1 MRFLC
6 GSAWR
11 TRLGYAAH
19 SVRLPALRAGG
30 GVCVLVMAAVCWT
43 AAAPARAHHSYGAT
57 YDTSREIKLEGTLV
71 QFIYRN
77 PHTFVHVQAPDDSG
91 VSQRWAIEWSGTSQL
106 ANNGITRDTL
116 HVGDAVVIVGRPSR
130 VAGEYRVLMVS
141 LKRPSDGFSW
151 GSKQGEAVD

>member
-1 MRFLC
+1 MR
-6 GSAWR
+6 R
-11 TRLGYAAH
+11 TARH

-30 GVCVLVMAAVCWT
+30 ALVLAAVLW
-43 AAAPARAHHSYGAT
+43 AAASPARAHHSYGAT
-57 YDTSREIKLEGTLV
+57 YDVSRELKLEGTLV
-71 QFIYRN
+71 QFVFRN
-77 PHTFVHVQAPDDSG
+77 PHTFVHVQAPDEAG
-91 VSQRWAIEWSGTSQL
+91 AMQRWAIEWSGTAQL

-151 GSKQGEAVD
+151 GTRQGEAVD